1 VLMNPL
7 TSRPGFDRAEAEGVA
22 RYWPF
27 LLLGGLIS
35 IVFGALI
42 LTIDWS
48 VDSLATFI
56 GVLYILQGV
65 SLALTRPLDGSGR
78 GANLL
83 AGALAAAAGIALI
96 AWPDKGL
103 VVVGVFVGVF
113 IVSYGLLHIV
123 GSLANRHVPYW
134 WLMLVLG
141 LIEVPIGIWAMRR
154 PGLTLAVIVTLT
166 GAWAVVYGIWQ
177 CVMAFE
183 VRNVSRRLGASGA
196 PRTEI

>member
-1 VLMNPL
+1 MSPL
-7 TSRPGFDRAEAEGVA
+7 TNRASFDQADAEGVA

-27 LLLGGLIS
+27 LFLGGLIS

-42 LTIDWS
+42 LSIEWS
-48 VDSLATFI
+48 VESLGTFI
-56 GVLYILQGV
+56 GVMYILQGL

-78 GANLL
+78 GANL
-83 AGALAAAAGIALI
+83 AGGALAAAAGIALI
-96 AWPDKGL
+96 VWPDKGI

-113 IVSYGLLHIV
+113 VISYGLLHIV
-123 GSLANRHVPYW
+123 GSLANRQVPYW

-141 LIEVPIGIWAMRR
+141 LIEVPIGIWALRR
-154 PGLTLAVIVTLT
+154 PGLTIAVIVTLV

-183 VRNVSRRLGASGA
+183 VRNLARRHGAAGA
-196 PRTEI
+196 ARPA

>member
-1 VLMNPL
+1 MSPL
-7 TSRPGFDRAEAEGVA
+7 TNRATFDQADAEGVA

-42 LTIDWS
+42 LSIEWS
-48 VDSLATFI
+48 VESLGTFI
-56 GVLYILQGV
+56 GVMYILQGL

-78 GANLL
+78 GANL
-83 AGALAAAAGIALI
+83 AGGALAAAAGIALI
-96 AWPDKGL
+96 VWPDKGI

-113 IVSYGLLHIV
+113 VVSYGLLHIV
-123 GSLANRHVPYW
+123 GSLANRQVPYW

-141 LIEVPIGIWAMRR
+141 LIEVPIGIWALRR
-154 PGLTLAVIVTLT
+154 PGLTIAVIVTLV

-183 VRNVSRRLGASGA
+183 VRNLRRRLHTAGA
-196 PRTEI
+196 PRTAA

>member
-1 VLMNPL
+1 MLMSPL
-7 TSRPGFDRAEAEGVA
+7 TNRATFDQADAAGVA

-42 LTIDWS
+42 LSIEWS
-48 VDSLATFI
+48 VESLGTFI
-56 GVLYILQGV
+56 GVMYILQGL

-78 GANLL
+78 GANL
-83 AGALAAAAGIALI
+83 AGGALAAAAGIALI
-96 AWPDKGL
+96 VWPDKGI

-113 IVSYGLLHIV
+113 VVSYGLLHIV
-123 GSLANRHVPYW
+123 GSLANRQVPYW

-141 LIEVPIGIWAMRR
+141 LIEVPIGIWALRR
-154 PGLTLAVIVTLT
+154 PGLTIAVIVTLV

-183 VRNVSRRLGASGA
+183 VRNLRRRLHTAGA
-196 PRTEI
+196 PRTVA

>member
-1 VLMNPL
+1 
-7 TSRPGFDRAEAEGVA
+7 
-22 RYWPF
+22 
-27 LLLGGLIS
+27 
-35 IVFGALI
+35 
-42 LTIDWS
+42 

-56 GVLYILQGV
+56 GVLYILQGL

-78 GANLL
+78 GANLVG
-83 AGALAAAAGIALI
+83 GALAAGAGIALI

-123 GSLANRHVPYW
+123 GSLANRQVPYW
-134 WLMLVLG
+134 WLMLVIG

-183 VRNVSRRLGASGA
+183 VRNLARRLGA
-196 PRTEI
+196 PRTET

>member
-1 VLMNPL
+1 MSPL
-7 TSRPGFDRAEAEGVA
+7 TNRARFDQADADGVA

-42 LTIDWS
+42 LSIEWS
-48 VDSLATFI
+48 VESLGTFI
-56 GVLYILQGV
+56 GVMYILQGL

-78 GANLL
+78 GANL
-83 AGALAAAAGIALI
+83 AGGALAAAAGIALI
-96 AWPDKGL
+96 VWPDKGI

-113 IVSYGLLHIV
+113 VVSYGLLHIV

-141 LIEVPIGIWAMRR
+141 LIEVPIGIWALRR
-154 PGLTLAVIVTLT
+154 PGLTLVVIVTLV

-183 VRNVSRRLGASGA
+183 VRNVARRLDAPGAA
-196 PRTEI
+196 RPA

>member
-1 VLMNPL
+1 MSPL
-7 TSRPGFDRAEAEGVA
+7 TNRASFDQADAEGVA

-42 LTIDWS
+42 LSIEWS
-48 VDSLATFI
+48 VESLGTFI
-56 GVLYILQGV
+56 GVMYILQGL

-78 GANLL
+78 GANL
-83 AGALAAAAGIALI
+83 AGGALAAAAGIALI
-96 AWPDKGL
+96 AWPDKGI
-103 VVVGVFVGVF
+103 VVVGVFVGIFV
-113 IVSYGLLHIV
+113 VSYGLIHIV

-141 LIEVPIGIWAMRR
+141 LIEVPIGIWALRR
-154 PGLTLAVIVTLT
+154 PGLTLAVIVTLV

-183 VRNVSRRLGASGA
+183 VRNLPRRLGATGA
-196 PRTEI
+196 PRTET

>member
-1 VLMNPL
+1 MSPL
-7 TSRPGFDRAEAEGVA
+7 TNRATFDQADAEGVA

-27 LLLGGLIS
+27 LLIGGLIS

-42 LTIDWS
+42 LSIEWS
-48 VDSLATFI
+48 VESLGTFI
-56 GVLYILQGV
+56 GVMYILQGL

-78 GANLL
+78 GANL
-83 AGALAAAAGIALI
+83 AGGALAAAAGIALI
-96 AWPDKGL
+96 VWPDKGI

-113 IVSYGLLHIV
+113 VVSYGLLHIV
-123 GSLANRHVPYW
+123 GSLANRQVPYW

-141 LIEVPIGIWAMRR
+141 LIEVPIGIWALRR
-154 PGLTLAVIVTLT
+154 PGLTIAVIVTLV

-183 VRNVSRRLGASGA
+183 VRNLRRRLHTAGA
-196 PRTEI
+196 PRTVA

>member
-1 VLMNPL
+1 MLMSPL
-7 TSRPGFDRAEAEGVA
+7 TNRATFDQADAAGVA

-42 LTIDWS
+42 LSIEWS
-48 VDSLATFI
+48 VESLGTFI
-56 GVLYILQGV
+56 GVMYILQGL

-78 GANLL
+78 GANL
-83 AGALAAAAGIALI
+83 AGGALAAAAGIALI
-96 AWPDKGL
+96 VWPDKGI

-113 IVSYGLLHIV
+113 VVSYGLLHIV
-123 GSLANRHVPYW
+123 GSLANRQVPYW

-141 LIEVPIGIWAMRR
+141 LIEVPIGIWALRR
-154 PGLTLAVIVTLT
+154 PGLTIAVIVTLV

-183 VRNVSRRLGASGA
+183 VRNLRRRLHTAGA
-196 PRTEI
+196 PRTAA

>member
-1 VLMNPL
+1 VLMSPL
-7 TSRPGFDRAEAEGVA
+7 TNRASFDQADAEGVA

-42 LTIDWS
+42 LSIEWS
-48 VDSLATFI
+48 VESLGTFI
-56 GVLYILQGV
+56 GVMYILQGL

-78 GANLL
+78 GANL
-83 AGALAAAAGIALI
+83 AGGALAAAAGIALI
-96 AWPDKGL
+96 VWPDKGI

-113 IVSYGLLHIV
+113 VVSYGLLHIV
-123 GSLANRHVPYW
+123 GSLANRQVPYW

-141 LIEVPIGIWAMRR
+141 LIEVPIGIWALRR
-154 PGLTLAVIVTLT
+154 PGLTLVVIVTLV

-183 VRNVSRRLGASGA
+183 VRNLRRRLGGSGA
-196 PRTEI
+196 ARPA

>member
-1 VLMNPL
+1 MLMSQL
-7 TSRPGFDRAEAEGVA
+7 TNRASFDQADAERVA

-42 LTIDWS
+42 LSIEWS
-48 VDSLATFI
+48 VESLGTFI
-56 GVLYILQGV
+56 GVMYILQGL

-78 GANLL
+78 GANL
-83 AGALAAAAGIALI
+83 AGGALAAAAGIALI
-96 AWPDKGL
+96 AWPDKGI
-103 VVVGVFVGVF
+103 VVVGVFVGIFV
-113 IVSYGLLHIV
+113 VSYGLIHIV

-141 LIEVPIGIWAMRR
+141 LIEVPIGIWALRR
-154 PGLTLAVIVTLT
+154 PGLTLAVIVTLV

-183 VRNVSRRLGASGA
+183 VRNLRRRLHTAGA
-196 PRTEI
+196 PRTAA

>member
-1 VLMNPL
+1 MSPL
-7 TSRPGFDRAEAEGVA
+7 TNRASFDQADAEGVA

-42 LTIDWS
+42 LSIEWS
-48 VDSLATFI
+48 VESLGTFI
-56 GVLYILQGV
+56 GVMYILQGL

-78 GANLL
+78 GTNL
-83 AGALAAAAGIALI
+83 AGGALAAAAGIALI
-96 AWPDKGL
+96 VWPDKGI

-113 IVSYGLLHIV
+113 VVSYGLLHIV

-141 LIEVPIGIWAMRR
+141 LIEVPIGIWALRR
-154 PGLTLAVIVTLT
+154 PGLTIAVIVTLV

-183 VRNVSRRLGASGA
+183 VRNLARRLTPPGAA
-196 PRTEI
+196 RPA

>member
-1 VLMNPL
+1 VLMSPL
-7 TSRPGFDRAEAEGVA
+7 TNRATFDQADAEGVA

-42 LTIDWS
+42 LSIEWS
-48 VDSLATFI
+48 VESLGTFI
-56 GVLYILQGV
+56 GVMYILQGL

-78 GANLL
+78 GANL
-83 AGALAAAAGIALI
+83 AGGALAAAAGIALI
-96 AWPDKGL
+96 VWPDKGI

-113 IVSYGLLHIV
+113 VVSYGLLHIV
-123 GSLANRHVPYW
+123 GSLANRQVPYW

-141 LIEVPIGIWAMRR
+141 LIEVPIGIWALRR
-154 PGLTLAVIVTLT
+154 PGLTIAVIVTLV

-183 VRNVSRRLGASGA
+183 VRNVARRLDAPGAA
-196 PRTEI
+196 RPA

>member
-1 VLMNPL
+1 MSPL
-7 TSRPGFDRAEAEGVA
+7 TNRATFDQADAEGVA

-42 LTIDWS
+42 LSIEWS
-48 VDSLATFI
+48 VESLGTFI
-56 GVLYILQGV
+56 GVMYILQGL

-78 GANLL
+78 GANL
-83 AGALAAAAGIALI
+83 AGGALAAAAGIALI
-96 AWPDKGL
+96 VWPDKGI

-113 IVSYGLLHIV
+113 VVSYGLLHIV
-123 GSLANRHVPYW
+123 GSLANRQVPYW

-141 LIEVPIGIWAMRR
+141 LIEVPIGIWALRR
-154 PGLTLAVIVTLT
+154 PGLTIAVIVTLV

-183 VRNVSRRLGASGA
+183 VRNVARRLDAPGAA
-196 PRTEI
+196 RPA

>member
-1 VLMNPL
+1 MSPL
-7 TSRPGFDRAEAEGVA
+7 TNRATFDQADAEGVA

-42 LTIDWS
+42 LSIEWS
-48 VDSLATFI
+48 VESLGTFI
-56 GVLYILQGV
+56 GVMYILQGL

-78 GANLL
+78 GANL
-83 AGALAAAAGIALI
+83 AGGALAAAAGVALI
-96 AWPDKGL
+96 VWPDKGIT
-103 VVVGVFVGVF
+103 VVGVFVGVF
-113 IVSYGLLHIV
+113 VVSYGLLHIV
-123 GSLANRHVPYW
+123 GSLANRQVPYW

-141 LIEVPIGIWAMRR
+141 LIEVPIGIWALRR
-154 PGLTLAVIVTLT
+154 PGLTLVVIVTLV

-183 VRNVSRRLGASGA
+183 VRNVARRLDAPGAA
-196 PRTEI
+196 RPA

>member
-1 VLMNPL
+1 MSPL
-7 TSRPGFDRAEAEGVA
+7 TTRTSFGREDAEGVA

-35 IVFGALI
+35 FVFGALI

-48 VDSLATFI
+48 VESLGTFI
-56 GVLYILQGV
+56 GVLYILQGL

-78 GANLL
+78 GANL
-83 AGALAAAAGIALI
+83 AGGALAAAAGVALI
-96 AWPDKGL
+96 VWPDKGL
-103 VVVGVFVGVF
+103 VVVGVFVGIF
-113 IVSYGLLHIV
+113 IVSYGLIHIV
-123 GSLANRHVPYW
+123 GSLANRQVPYW

-154 PGLTLAVIVTLT
+154 PGLTLAVIVTLV

-183 VRNVSRRLGASGA
+183 VRNLARRLDGTGATRPA
-196 PRTEI
+196 

>member
-1 VLMNPL
+1 MSPL
-7 TSRPGFDRAEAEGVA
+7 TNRATFDQADAAGVA

-42 LTIDWS
+42 LSIEWS
-48 VDSLATFI
+48 VESLGTFI
-56 GVLYILQGV
+56 GVMYILQGL

-78 GANLL
+78 GANL
-83 AGALAAAAGIALI
+83 AGGALAAAAGIALI
-96 AWPDKGL
+96 VWPDKGI

-113 IVSYGLLHIV
+113 VVSYGLLHIV
-123 GSLANRHVPYW
+123 GSLANRQVPYW

-141 LIEVPIGIWAMRR
+141 LIEVPIGIWALRR
-154 PGLTLAVIVTLT
+154 PGLTIAVIVTLV

-183 VRNVSRRLGASGA
+183 VRNLRRRLHTAGA
-196 PRTEI
+196 PRTVA

>member
-1 VLMNPL
+1 VLMSPL
-7 TSRPGFDRAEAEGVA
+7 TNRASFDQADADGVA

-42 LTIDWS
+42 LSIEWS
-48 VDSLATFI
+48 VESLGTFI
-56 GVLYILQGV
+56 GVMYILQGLN
-65 SLALTRPLDGSGR
+65 LALTRPLDGSGR
-78 GANLL
+78 GANLVG
-83 AGALAAAAGIALI
+83 GALAAAAGIALI
-96 AWPDKGL
+96 VWPDKGI
-103 VVVGVFVGVF
+103 VVVGVFVGIFV
-113 IVSYGLLHIV
+113 VSYGLLHIV

-154 PGLTLAVIVTLT
+154 PGLTLAVIVTLV

-183 VRNVSRRLGASGA
+183 VRNLARRLDAPGAA
-196 PRTEI
+196 RPA

>member
-1 VLMNPL
+1 VLMSPL
-7 TSRPGFDRAEAEGVA
+7 TNRATFDQADAEGVA

-42 LTIDWS
+42 LSIEWS
-48 VDSLATFI
+48 VESLGTFI
-56 GVLYILQGV
+56 GVMYILQGL

-78 GANLL
+78 GANL
-83 AGALAAAAGIALI
+83 AGGALAAAAGIALI
-96 AWPDKGL
+96 VWPDKGI

-113 IVSYGLLHIV
+113 VVSYGLLHIV
-123 GSLANRHVPYW
+123 GSLANRQVPYW

-141 LIEVPIGIWAMRR
+141 LIEVPIGIWALRR
-154 PGLTLAVIVTLT
+154 PGLTIAVIVTLV

-183 VRNVSRRLGASGA
+183 VRNLRRRLHTAGA
-196 PRTEI
+196 PRTVA

>member
-1 VLMNPL
+1 MLMSPL
-7 TSRPGFDRAEAEGVA
+7 TNRASFDQADAEGVA

-42 LTIDWS
+42 LSIEWS
-48 VDSLATFI
+48 VESLGTFI
-56 GVLYILQGV
+56 GVMYILQGL

-78 GANLL
+78 GANL
-83 AGALAAAAGIALI
+83 AGGALAAAAGIALI
-96 AWPDKGL
+96 VWPDKGI

-113 IVSYGLLHIV
+113 VVSYGLLHIV
-123 GSLANRHVPYW
+123 GSLANRQVPYW

-141 LIEVPIGIWAMRR
+141 LIEVPIGIWALRR
-154 PGLTLAVIVTLT
+154 PGLTLAVIVTLV

-183 VRNVSRRLGASGA
+183 VRNLRRRLGGSGA
-196 PRTEI
+196 ARPA

>member
-1 VLMNPL
+1 VLMNPA
-7 TSRPGFDRAEAEGVA
+7 TSRARFDRADAEGVA
-22 RYWPF
+22 HYWPF

-35 IVFGALI
+35 VVFGALI

-48 VDSLATFI
+48 VESLGTFI
-56 GVLYILQGV
+56 GVMYILQGL

-78 GANLL
+78 GANL
-83 AGALAAAAGIALI
+83 AGGALAAAAGIALI
-96 AWPDKGL
+96 VWPDKGI
-103 VVVGVFVGVF
+103 VVVGVFVGIF

-141 LIEVPIGIWAMRR
+141 LIEVPIGIWALRR
-154 PGLTLAVIVTLT
+154 PGLTIAVIVTLV

-183 VRNVSRRLGASGA
+183 VRNLPRRLGATGA
-196 PRTEI
+196 PRTET

>member
-1 VLMNPL
+1 MSPL
-7 TSRPGFDRAEAEGVA
+7 TNRASFDKADAEGVA

-42 LTIDWS
+42 LSIEWS
-48 VDSLATFI
+48 VESLGTFI
-56 GVLYILQGV
+56 GVMYILQGL

-83 AGALAAAAGIALI
+83 GGTLAAGAGIALI
-96 AWPDKGL
+96 AWPDKGI
-103 VVVGVFVGVF
+103 VVVGVFVGIFV
-113 IVSYGLLHIV
+113 VSYGLLHIV
-123 GSLANRHVPYW
+123 GSLANRQVPYW

-154 PGLTLAVIVTLT
+154 PGLTLAVIVTLV

-183 VRNVSRRLGASGA
+183 LRNLPRRLAATGASRPA
-196 PRTEI
+196 

>member
-1 VLMNPL
+1 MSPL
-7 TSRPGFDRAEAEGVA
+7 TNRASFDRADAEGVA

-27 LLLGGLIS
+27 LLIGGLIS

-42 LTIDWS
+42 LSIDWS
-48 VDSLATFI
+48 VESLGTFI
-56 GVLYILQGV
+56 GVMYILQGL

-78 GANLL
+78 GANL
-83 AGALAAAAGIALI
+83 AGGALAAAAGVALI
-96 AWPDKGL
+96 VWPDKGL
-103 VVVGVFVGVF
+103 TVVGVFVGIFV
-113 IVSYGLLHIV
+113 VSHGLLHIV
-123 GSLANRHVPYW
+123 GSLANRQVPYW

-154 PGLTLAVIVTLT
+154 PGLTLALIVTLV

-183 VRNVSRRLGASGA
+183 VRNLARRPDATGATRPA
-196 PRTEI
+196 

>member
-7 TSRPGFDRAEAEGVA
+7 VNRSGFDQADAEGVA

-27 LLLGGLIS
+27 LLVGGLIS
-35 IVFGALI
+35 IVFGSLI

-48 VDSLATFI
+48 VDSLGTFI
-56 GVLYILQGV
+56 GVLYIIQGL

-78 GANLL
+78 SANLL
-83 AGALAAAAGIALI
+83 GGVAAAAVGIALI

-103 VVVGVFVGVF
+103 TVVGVFVGIFVT
-113 IVSYGLLHIV
+113 SYGLLHIV
-123 GSLANRHVPYW
+123 GSLANRDVPYW

-154 PGLTLAVIVTLT
+154 PGLTLAVIVTLA

-183 VRNVSRRLGASGA
+183 VRNLPRRLRAAGA
-196 PRTEI
+196 PRTAT